1 MLDIQSTFIESAFAH
16 CADLSRSVL
25 GKSAPNPN
33 VSAAIYN
40 SHGDLIADGAH
51 DRTISLDHAEIV
63 ALKKAGSA
71 AQGATLVVSLEPCNH
86 VGTTPA
92 CVDAIIAAG
101 ITRVIYAVVD
111 PNPIAAGGTQR
122 LKDAGLVVDFIESA
136 ALKDIQGAWLHRIT
150 RKRPYFIWKVASTL
164 DGYIAASDGTSQWIS
179 SEQSRADVQ
188 LLRSQSDAILVG
200 TGTALADNP
209 TLHPRIAG
217 APTPL
222 RVVMGERDIP
232 VDFNLHQGLHQGKGE
247 TIFLKSRD
255 VSALIDTLADKAIN
269 QVLVE
274 AGPNL
279 GTALLKAGV
288 IDEIVIYQAPVLL
301 GSGKSWVTDLG
312 ISTIEDGLSLTQIS
326 TEKIGPD
333 LKSRY
338 KVGAH

>member
-1 MLDIQSTFIESAFAH
+1 MLDIESAYAH

-25 GKSAPNPN
+25 GKNAPNPN
-33 VSAAIYN
+33 VSAAVYD
-40 SHGDLIADGAH
+40 SHGELIADGAH
-51 DRTISLDHAEIV
+51 NRSVSLDHAEIV

-71 AQGATLVVSLEPCNH
+71 VQGATLVVSLEPCNH

-101 ITRVIYAVVD
+101 ISRVVYAVAD
-111 PNPIAAGGTQR
+111 PNPIAAGGAQR
-122 LKDAGLVVDFIESA
+122 LKDAGLKVDFIESA
-136 ALKDIQGAWLHRIT
+136 LLRDIQGAWLHRIT
-150 RKRPYFIWKVASTL
+150 KRRPYFIWKVATTL

-188 LLRSQSDAILVG
+188 VLRSQSDAILVG

-209 TLHPRIAG
+209 TLQPRIAG
-217 APTPL
+217 ASTPL

-232 VDFNLHQGLHQGKGE
+232 EDFNLHQGESE

-255 VSALIDTLADKAIN
+255 VSALIDTLADKAVN

-274 AGPNL
+274 AGPTL

-301 GSGKSWVTDLG
+301 GAGKSWVTDLG
-312 ISTIEDGLSLTQIS
+312 INSIKDGMLLTQIS
-326 TEKIGPD
+326 TEQIGPD

-338 KVGAH
+338 RVGAK

>member
-1 MLDIQSTFIESAFAH
+1 MLDIESAYAH

-40 SHGDLIADGAH
+40 SHGEPIADGAH
-51 DRTISLDHAEIV
+51 NRTISLDHAEIV

-71 AQGATLVVSLEPCNH
+71 SQGATIVVSLEPCNH

-101 ITRVIYAVVD
+101 ISRVVYAVAD
-111 PNPIAAGGTQR
+111 PNPIAAGGAQR
-122 LKDAGLVVDFIESA
+122 LKDAGLDVDFIESDE
-136 ALKDIQGAWLHRIT
+136 LRDIQGAWLHRVT
-150 RKRPYFIWKVASTL
+150 TKRPYFIWKVATTI

-188 LLRSQSDAILVG
+188 LLRSHSDAILVG

-209 TLHPRIAG
+209 TLQPRIVG
-217 APTPL
+217 ASTPL

-232 VDFNLHQGLHQGKGE
+232 EDFNLHQGEGE
-247 TIFLKSRD
+247 SIFLKSRD
-255 VSALIDTLADKAIN
+255 VKALLETFSERAVN

-274 AGPNL
+274 AGPTL

-288 IDEIVIYQAPVLL
+288 VDEIVIYQAPVLL
-301 GSGKSWVTDLG
+301 GSGKSWVADLG
-312 ISTIEDGLSLTQIS
+312 IKTTKDGMSLTQIS
-326 TEKIGPD
+326 TEQIGPD

-338 KVGAH
+338 RVGAK

>member
-1 MLDIQSTFIESAFAH
+1 MLDIESTFIESAYAH

-150 RKRPYFIWKVASTL
+150 KKRPYFIWKVATSL
-164 DGYIAASDGTSQWIS
+164 DGYIAARDGTSQWIS

-188 LLRSQSDAILVG
+188 VLRSQLDAILVG

-209 TLHPRIAG
+209 TLQPRIAG

-232 VDFNLHQGLHQGKGE
+232 IDFNLHQGKGE

-255 VSALIDTLADKAIN
+255 VSVLIDTLTDKAIN

-274 AGPNL
+274 AGPTL

-288 IDEIVIYQAPVLL
+288 IDEILIYQAPVLF
-301 GSGKSWVTDLG
+301 GAGKRWITDLG

-338 KVGAH
+338 RVGAH

>member
-1 MLDIQSTFIESAFAH
+1 MLGIQSTFIESAYAH

-40 SHGDLIADGAH
+40 SHGNLIADGAH
-51 DRTISLDHAEIV
+51 DRTVSLDHAEIV

-92 CVDAIIAAG
+92 CVDAIITAG
-101 ITRVIYAVVD
+101 ITRVIYAVAD
-111 PNPIAAGGTQR
+111 PNPIAAGGAQR
-122 LKDAGLVVDFIESA
+122 LKDAGLDVNFIESDE
-136 ALKDIQGAWLHRIT
+136 LRDIQGAWLHNVAT
-150 RKRPYFIWKVASTL
+150 KRPYFIWKVATTL
-164 DGYIAASDGTSQWIS
+164 DGYMAASDGTSQWIS

-188 LLRSQSDAILVG
+188 VLRSQSDAILVG

-209 TLHPRIAG
+209 TLQPRTVG
-217 APTPL
+217 ASTPL

-232 VDFNLHQGLHQGKGE
+232 VDFNLHQGEGE
-247 TIFLKSRD
+247 TIFLKSRK
-255 VSALIDTLADKAIN
+255 VKALLETFSERAVN

-274 AGPNL
+274 AGPTL
-279 GTALLKAGV
+279 GTALLNAGV

-301 GSGKSWVTDLG
+301 GAGKSWVTDLG

-338 KVGAH
+338 RVGAH

>member
-1 MLDIQSTFIESAFAH
+1 MLDISAAYAH

-40 SHGDLIADGAH
+40 SDSKLIADGAH
-51 DRTISLDHAEIV
+51 NRTLSLDHAEIV

-71 AQGATLVVSLEPCNH
+71 AQGATLILSLEPCNH

-101 ITRVIYAVVD
+101 ISRVIYAVED
-111 PNPIAAGGTQR
+111 PNPIATGGAQR
-122 LKDAGLVVDFIESA
+122 LKDAGLVVDFIESEELK
-136 ALKDIQGAWLHRIT
+136 ALQGAWLHRIAT
-150 RKRPYFIWKVASTL
+150 QRPYFIWKVATTI

-179 SEQSRADVQ
+179 SEASRADVQ
-188 LLRSQSDAILVG
+188 VLRSQSDAILVG

-209 TLHPRIAG
+209 TLQPRIAG
-217 APTPL
+217 ASALL
-222 RVVMGERDIP
+222 RIVMGERDIP
-232 VDFNLHQGLHQGKGE
+232 KDFNLHQGEGE

-255 VSALIDTLADKAIN
+255 ISALIHMLADKPIN

-274 AGPNL
+274 AGPTL

-288 IDEIVIYQAPVLL
+288 IDEILIYQAPVLL
-301 GSGKSWVTDLG
+301 GSGKLWITDLG
-312 ISTIEDGLSLTQIS
+312 INTIKDGMSLTQIS
-326 TEKIGPD
+326 TEQIGPD

-338 KVGAH
+338 RVGAH

>member
-1 MLDIQSTFIESAFAH
+1 MLDIESAYAH

-40 SHGDLIADGAH
+40 AHGELIADGAH
-51 DRTISLDHAEIV
+51 DRTVSLDHAEIV

-71 AQGATLVVSLEPCNH
+71 TDGATLVVSLEPCNH

-92 CVDAIIAAG
+92 CVDSIIAAG
-101 ITRVIYAVVD
+101 ISRVVYAVAD
-111 PNPIAAGGTQR
+111 PNPIAAGGAQR
-122 LKDAGLVVDFIESA
+122 LKDAGLDVDFIESDE
-136 ALKDIQGAWLHRIT
+136 LRDIQGAWLHRVT
-150 RKRPYFIWKVASTL
+150 TKRPYFIWKVATTI

-188 LLRSQSDAILVG
+188 LLRSHSDAILVG

-209 TLHPRIAG
+209 TLQPRIVG
-217 APTPL
+217 ASTPL

-232 VDFNLHQGLHQGKGE
+232 EDFNLHQGEGE
-247 TIFLKSRD
+247 SIFLKSRD
-255 VSALIDTLADKAIN
+255 VKALLETFSERAVN

-274 AGPNL
+274 AGPTL

-288 IDEIVIYQAPVLL
+288 VDEIVIYQAPFLL
-301 GSGKSWVTDLG
+301 GSGKSWVADLG
-312 ISTIEDGLSLTQIS
+312 IKTIKDGMSLTQIS
-326 TEKIGPD
+326 TEQIGPD

-338 KVGAH
+338 RVGAK

>member
-1 MLDIQSTFIESAFAH
+1 MLDISAAYAH

-40 SHGDLIADGAH
+40 SDSKLIADGAH
-51 DRTISLDHAEIV
+51 NRTLSLDHAEIV

-71 AQGATLVVSLEPCNH
+71 AQGATLILSLEPCNH

-101 ITRVIYAVVD
+101 ISRVIYAVED
-111 PNPIAAGGTQR
+111 PNPIATGGAQR
-122 LKDAGLVVDFIESA
+122 LKDAGLVVDFIESEELK
-136 ALKDIQGAWLHRIT
+136 ALQGAWLHRIAT
-150 RKRPYFIWKVASTL
+150 QRPYFIWKVATTL

-179 SEQSRADVQ
+179 SEASRADVQ
-188 LLRSQSDAILVG
+188 VLRSQSDAILVG

-209 TLHPRIAG
+209 TLQPRIAG
-217 APTPL
+217 ASTPL
-222 RVVMGERDIP
+222 RIVMGERDIP
-232 VDFNLHQGLHQGKGE
+232 KDFNLHQGEGE

-255 VSALIDTLADKAIN
+255 VSALIDTLADKPIN

-274 AGPNL
+274 AGPTL

-288 IDEIVIYQAPVLL
+288 IDEILIYQAPVLL
-301 GSGKSWVTDLG
+301 GSGKSWITDLG
-312 ISTIEDGLSLTQIS
+312 INTIKDGMSLTQIS
-326 TEKIGPD
+326 TEQIGPD

-338 KVGAH
+338 RVGAH

>member
-1 MLDIQSTFIESAFAH
+1 MLDIESAYEH

-40 SHGDLIADGAH
+40 AHGELIADGAH
-51 DRTISLDHAEIV
+51 DRTVSLDHAEIV

-71 AQGATLVVSLEPCNH
+71 THGATLVLSLEPCNH

-101 ITRVIYAVVD
+101 ISRVVYAVAD
-111 PNPIAAGGTQR
+111 PNPIAAGGAQR
-122 LKDAGLVVDFIESA
+122 LRDAGLYVDFIENA
-136 ALKDIQGAWLHRIT
+136 ELKDIQSAWLHRIT
-150 RKRPYFIWKVASTL
+150 RKRPYFIWKVATTL

-188 LLRSQSDAILVG
+188 VLRSQSDAILVG
-200 TGTALADNP
+200 TGTVLADNP
-209 TLHPRIAG
+209 TLQPRITG
-217 APTPL
+217 ASAPL

-232 VDFNLHQGLHQGKGE
+232 ADFNLHQGEAG

-255 VSALIDTLADKAIN
+255 VKALLETFSERAVN

-274 AGPNL
+274 AGPTL

-288 IDEIVIYQAPVLL
+288 IDEILIYQAPVLL
-301 GSGKSWVTDLG
+301 GAGKRWVADLG
-312 ISTIEDGLSLTQIS
+312 IKTIKDGMLLTQIS
-326 TEKIGPD
+326 TEQIGPD

-338 KVGAH
+338 RVGAK

>member
-1 MLDIQSTFIESAFAH
+1 MLDIESAYAH

-40 SHGDLIADGAH
+40 SHGEPIADGAH
-51 DRTISLDHAEIV
+51 NRTISLDHAEIV

-71 AQGATLVVSLEPCNH
+71 SQGATIVVSLEPCNH

-101 ITRVIYAVVD
+101 ISRVVYAVAD
-111 PNPIAAGGTQR
+111 PNPIAAGGAQR
-122 LKDAGLVVDFIESA
+122 LKDAGLHVDFIESA
-136 ALKDIQGAWLHRIT
+136 ELDDIQGAWLHRIT
-150 RKRPYFIWKVASTL
+150 TKRPYFIWKVAITL

-188 LLRSQSDAILVG
+188 ILRSQSDAILVG

-209 TLHPRIAG
+209 TLQPRIAG
-217 APTPL
+217 ASTPL

-232 VDFNLHQGLHQGKGE
+232 ADFNLYQGQGE

-255 VSALIDTLADKAIN
+255 VKALLETFSERAVN

-274 AGPNL
+274 AGPTL

-301 GSGKSWVTDLG
+301 GSGKSWVADLG
-312 ISTIEDGLSLTQIS
+312 IKTIKDGMSLTQIS
-326 TEKIGPD
+326 TEQIGPD

-338 KVGAH
+338 RVGAK

>member
-1 MLDIQSTFIESAFAH
+1 MLDIKSSFIDSAFAH

-33 VSAAIYN
+33 VSAVIYN
-40 SHGDLIADGAH
+40 PQGELIADGVH
-51 DRTISLDHAEIV
+51 NRSITVDHAEIV

-101 ITRVIYAVVD
+101 ISKVVYAVAD
-111 PNPIAAGGTQR
+111 PNPIAAGGAER
-122 LKDAGLVVDFIESA
+122 LKDAGLDVEFIESDE
-136 ALKDIQGAWLHRIT
+136 LRDIQGAWLHRVAT
-150 RKRPYFIWKVASTL
+150 KRPYFIWKVATTL
-164 DGYIAASDGTSQWIS
+164 DGYSAASDGTSQWIS

-188 LLRSQSDAILVG
+188 VLRSQSDAILVG

-217 APTPL
+217 ASTPL

-232 VDFNLHQGLHQGKGE
+232 GDFNLHQGDGE

-255 VSALIDTLADKAIN
+255 VSALIYTFADKAVN

-274 AGPNL
+274 AGPTL

-288 IDEIVIYQAPVLL
+288 IDEIVIYQAPLLL
-301 GSGKSWVTDLG
+301 GSGKTWVADLG
-312 ISTIEDGLSLTQIS
+312 IKTIKDGLSLTQIS
-326 TEKIGPD
+326 TEQIGPD
-333 LKSRY
+333 LKMRCR
-338 KVGAH
+338 VGAK

>member
-1 MLDIQSTFIESAFAH
+1 MLDIESAYAH
-16 CADLSRSVL
+16 CALLSRSVL

-40 SHGDLIADGAH
+40 AHGELIADGAH
-51 DRTISLDHAEIV
+51 DRTVSLDHAEIV

-71 AQGATLVVSLEPCNH
+71 TDGATLVVSLEPCNH

-101 ITRVIYAVVD
+101 ISRVIYAVVD

-122 LKDAGLVVDFIESA
+122 LKDAGLVVDIIGSDE
-136 ALKDIQGAWLHRIT
+136 LRDIQGSWLHRIT
-150 RKRPYFIWKVASTL
+150 TKRPYFIWKVATTL

-188 LLRSQSDAILVG
+188 ILRSQSDAILVG

-209 TLHPRIAG
+209 TLQPRITG
-217 APTPL
+217 ASAPL

-232 VDFNLHQGLHQGKGE
+232 ADFNLYQGQGE

-255 VSALIDTLADKAIN
+255 VEALLETFSEKAVN

-274 AGPNL
+274 AGPTL

-288 IDEIVIYQAPVLL
+288 IDEILIYQAPVLL
-301 GSGKSWVTDLG
+301 GAGKRWVTDLG
-312 ISTIEDGLSLTQIS
+312 IKTIDDGMSLTQIS
-326 TEKIGPD
+326 TEQIGPD

-338 KVGAH
+338 RVGAR

>member
-1 MLDIQSTFIESAFAH
+1 MLDIESAYAH

-33 VSAAIYN
+33 VSAAVYD
-40 SHGDLIADGAH
+40 SHGELIADGAH
-51 DRTISLDHAEIV
+51 NRSVSLDHAEIV

-71 AQGATLVVSLEPCNH
+71 AQGATIVVSLEPCNH

-101 ITRVIYAVVD
+101 ISRVVYAVAD
-111 PNPIAAGGTQR
+111 PNPIAAGGAQKI
-122 LKDAGLVVDFIESA
+122 KDAGLKVDFIESA
-136 ALKDIQGAWLHRIT
+136 LLTDIQGAWLHRIT
-150 RKRPYFIWKVASTL
+150 KRRPYFIWKVATTL

-188 LLRSQSDAILVG
+188 VLRSQSDAILVG

-209 TLHPRIAG
+209 TLQPRIAG
-217 APTPL
+217 ASTPL

-232 VDFNLHQGLHQGKGE
+232 EDFNLHQGESE

-255 VSALIDTLADKAIN
+255 VSALIDTLADKAVN

-274 AGPNL
+274 AGPTL

-301 GSGKSWVTDLG
+301 GAGKSWVADLG
-312 ISTIEDGLSLTQIS
+312 ISTMKDGMSLTQIS
-326 TEKIGPD
+326 TEQIGPD

-338 KVGAH
+338 RVGAK

>member
-1 MLDIQSTFIESAFAH
+1 MLDISEAYAH

-40 SHGDLIADGAH
+40 SDSKLIADGAH

-111 PNPIAAGGTQR
+111 PNPIATGGTQR
-122 LKDAGLVVDFIESA
+122 LKDAGLVVDFIESEE
-136 ALKDIQGAWLHRIT
+136 LKVLQGAWLHRIAT
-150 RKRPYFIWKVASTL
+150 KRPYFIWKVATTL

-179 SEQSRADVQ
+179 SEASRADVQ
-188 LLRSQSDAILVG
+188 VLRSQSDAILVG

-209 TLHPRIAG
+209 TLQPRNAG
-217 APTPL
+217 TSTPL
-222 RVVMGERDIP
+222 RIVMGERDIP
-232 VDFNLHQGLHQGKGE
+232 KDFNLHQGEGE

-255 VSALIDTLADKAIN
+255 VSALIDTLADKPIN

-274 AGPNL
+274 AGPTL

-288 IDEIVIYQAPVLL
+288 IDEILIYQAPVLL
-301 GSGKSWVTDLG
+301 GSGKSWITDLG
-312 ISTIEDGLSLTQIS
+312 INTIKDGMSLTQIS
-326 TEKIGPD
+326 TEQIGPD

-338 KVGAH
+338 RVGAH

>member
-1 MLDIQSTFIESAFAH
+1 MLDIQSAYAH

-40 SHGDLIADGAH
+40 VSGELIADGAH
-51 DRTISLDHAEIV
+51 NREISPDHAEIV
-63 ALKKAGSA
+63 ALKKAGKL

-101 ITRVIYAVVD
+101 ISRVVYAVAD
-111 PNPIAAGGTQR
+111 PNPIATGGAQR
-122 LKDAGLVVDFIESA
+122 LKSAGVQVEYIENDE
-136 ALKDIQGAWLHRIT
+136 LKDIQGAWLHRIT
-150 RKRPYFIWKVASTL
+150 SKRPYFIWKVATTL

-179 SEQSRADVQ
+179 SEESRADVQ
-188 LLRSQSDAILVG
+188 ILRSQSDAILVG

-209 TLHPRIAG
+209 TLQPRVHG
-217 APTPL
+217 ASPRL

-232 VDFNLHQGLHQGKGE
+232 KDFNLHQGEGE
-247 TIFLKSRD
+247 TILLKSHD
-255 VSALIDTLADKAIN
+255 ANALIDTLAEKPIN

-274 AGPNL
+274 AGPTL
-279 GTALLKAGV
+279 GTALLQAEM

-301 GSGKSWVTDLG
+301 GAGKSWVADLG
-312 ISTIEDGLSLTQIS
+312 ITTIKDGLSLTQIS
-326 TEKIGPD
+326 TEQIGPD
-333 LKSRY
+333 LKARY
-338 KVGAH
+338 RVGAK

>member
-1 MLDIQSTFIESAFAH
+1 MLDITAAYAH
-16 CADLSRSVL
+16 CAVLSRSVL

-40 SHGDLIADGAH
+40 LDGKLIADGFHNRA
-51 DRTISLDHAEIV
+51 ISQDHAEIV
-63 ALKKAGSA
+63 ALKKAGA
-71 AQGATLVVSLEPCNH
+71 AANGATLVVSLEPCNH

-101 ITRVIYAVVD
+101 ISKVVYAVDD
-111 PNPIAAGGTQR
+111 PNPIAAGGAQR
-122 LKDAGLVVDFIESA
+122 LKDAGLVVDFIESEE
-136 ALKDIQGAWLHRIT
+136 LKVLQGAWLHRI
-150 RKRPYFIWKVASTL
+150 KSGRPYFIWKVATTL

-179 SEQSRADVQ
+179 SEASRADVQ
-188 LLRSQSDAILVG
+188 VLRSQSDAILVG

-209 TLHPRIAG
+209 TLQPRIAG
-217 APTPL
+217 ASAPL

-232 VDFNLHQGLHQGKGE
+232 KDFNLHQGEGE

-255 VSALIDTLADKAIN
+255 VSALIDTLTDNPIN

-274 AGPNL
+274 AGPTL

-288 IDEIVIYQAPVLL
+288 IDEILIYQAPVLL
-301 GSGKSWVTDLG
+301 GSGKSWITDLG
-312 ISTIEDGLSLTQIS
+312 INTIKDGMSLTQIS
-326 TEKIGPD
+326 TEQIGPD

-338 KVGAH
+338 RVGAH

>member
-1 MLDIQSTFIESAFAH
+1 MLDIESAYAH

-40 SHGDLIADGAH
+40 AHGELIADGAH
-51 DRTISLDHAEIV
+51 DRNVSLDHAEIV

-71 AQGATLVVSLEPCNH
+71 TDGATLVVSLEPCNH

-92 CVDAIIAAG
+92 CVDSIIAAG
-101 ITRVIYAVVD
+101 ISRVVYAVAD
-111 PNPIAAGGTQR
+111 PNPIAAGGAQR
-122 LKDAGLVVDFIESA
+122 LKDAGLDVDFIESDE
-136 ALKDIQGAWLHRIT
+136 LRDIQGAWLHRVT
-150 RKRPYFIWKVASTL
+150 TKRPYFIWKVATTI

-188 LLRSQSDAILVG
+188 LLRSHSDAILVG

-209 TLHPRIAG
+209 TLQPRIVG
-217 APTPL
+217 ASTPL

-232 VDFNLHQGLHQGKGE
+232 EDFNLHQGEGE
-247 TIFLKSRD
+247 SIFLKSRD
-255 VSALIDTLADKAIN
+255 VKALLETFSERAVN

-274 AGPNL
+274 AGPTL

-288 IDEIVIYQAPVLL
+288 VDEIVIYQAPFLL
-301 GSGKSWVTDLG
+301 GSGKSWVADLG
-312 ISTIEDGLSLTQIS
+312 IKTIKDGMSLTQIS
-326 TEKIGPD
+326 TEQIGPD

-338 KVGAH
+338 RVGAK

>member
-1 MLDIQSTFIESAFAH
+1 MLDIESAYAH

-40 SHGDLIADGAH
+40 SHGELIADGAH

-63 ALKKAGSA
+63 ALKKVGSKA
-71 AQGATLVVSLEPCNH
+71 KGATLVVSLEPCNH

-101 ITRVIYAVVD
+101 ISRVVYAVAD
-111 PNPIAAGGTQR
+111 PNPIAAGGAQR
-122 LKDAGLVVDFIESA
+122 LKSAGLIVDLIESA
-136 ALKDIQGAWLHRIT
+136 ELMDIQGAWLHRVLT
-150 RKRPYFIWKVASTL
+150 NRPYFIWKVATTL

-188 LLRSQSDAILVG
+188 VLRSYSDAILVG

-209 TLHPRIAG
+209 TLQPRIAG
-217 APTPL
+217 ASTPL
-222 RVVMGERDIP
+222 RVVMGTRDIP
-232 VDFNLHQGLHQGKGE
+232 ANFNLHQGE
-247 TIFLKSRD
+247 SEAIFLKSRD
-255 VSALIDTLADKAIN
+255 VSALIDTLADKAVN

-274 AGPNL
+274 AGPTL
-279 GTALLKAGV
+279 GSALLKAGV

-301 GSGKSWVTDLG
+301 GAGKSWVTELG
-312 ISTIEDGLSLTQIS
+312 INSIKDGMLLTQIS
-326 TEKIGPD
+326 TEQIGPD

-338 KVGAH
+338 RVGAH